1 MPVDVST
8 NNDNAAMID
17 KKSSSQQALELA
29 TSGDMSELRQLS
41 RMSHLII
48 PNALEANSQRWCLH
62 LAAMN
67 GHVYI
72 CQWLL
77 SEVNVDIDS
86 LTNRVRIQHTTHP
99 PFVVLHPDS

>member
-48 PNALEANSQRWCLH
+48 PNALEANSQRRCLH

-72 CQWLL
+72 FGWLL
-77 SEVNVDIDS
+77 SEVNVI
-86 LTNRVRIQHTTHP
+86 LIR
-99 PFVVLHPDS
+99 